1 MPELPDIAVY
11 IEALERQFLGKVV
24 TGVRVAS
31 VSVLRT
37 FDPPYDAPVGL

>member
-11 IEALERQFLGKVV
+11 IEALEREFLDKAV

-37 FDPPYDAPVGL
+37 FEADRVRIPR